1 MRIRG
6 KVARVSLKMFLSTSG
21 RVIIVLGTGGV
32 SNRPALRCRETAD
45 LEKRLGDCLLL
56 WDSINQPLLLDQR
69 LV

>member
-21 RVIIVLGTGGV
+21 RVIIVHGTGGV

-45 LEKRLGDCLLL
+45 LEKRLGGCLLP
-56 WDSINQPLLLDQR
+56 WDSINHPLLLDQR